1 MIGDQMFVW
10 EDEICSQI
18 AMKQFQVLPF
28 PAGIRMLVLIQ
39 ARVHDSFS
47 CVTLKPLKMEL

>member
-1 MIGDQMFVW
+1 MIGDQMFMW

-47 CVTLKPLKMEL
+47 CVTLKPLEMEL

>member
-1 MIGDQMFVW
+1 MPGDQMFMW
-10 EDEICSQI
+10 EDKVCSQI
-18 AMKQFQVLPF
+18 PMKQFQILPF

-47 CVTLKPLKMEL
+47 CVSLKALEN